1 MSWERLMPL
10 GRHGESASRR
20 PRPSVEA
27 AFARESVSPAR
38 EAATVTPDRTP
49 FQRDYDR
56 IVFSSAFRRLHDKT
70 QVFPLPENDLVHSRL
85 THSLEVACV
94 GRSLGTIVGQAV
106 VARGDV
112 PPWCTARDFGDVVAA
127 ACLAH
132 DIGNPPFG
140 HSGED
145 AIGSWFGGPG
155 AAHLASLSPTE
166 RSDLELF
173 EGNAQGFRIVTRLQ
187 MPTQPGL
194 RLTHATLAA
203 FTKYPRG
210 SAPKGERPARHKK
223 HGFHA
228 AEARYFEEVA
238 GAVGLPPRDAAT
250 RDGRPVSAWARHPLA
265 FLVEAADDICY
276 AILDLE
282 DGVRLGHVGFD
293 LAYQCLE
300 PLAKLR
306 RALDAEGDA
315 KERVGLLRAMAIST
329 LISECFAVFTERERD
344 ILAGTLDEP
353 LTKLVPSRGHLE
365 VIKKE
370 TRARCYQAREVLEIE
385 IAGYEVLTF
394 LLEELVGAALVDV
407 PTPRQEKLLKLLP
420 HDPRAHDRTPYE
432 RILVV
437 TDYLSGMTDTFAVST
452 FRRLKGMALAAG
464 R

>member
-1 MSWERLMPL
+1 MTWDRLMPL
-10 GRHGESASRR
+10 SRHGEA
-20 PRPSVEA
+20 PRDPGPEQGH
-27 AFARESVSPAR
+27 
-38 EAATVTPDRTP
+38 VTPDRTP

-94 GRSLGTIVGQAV
+94 GRSLGTIVGQDV
-106 VARGDV
+106 VARRLV

-145 AIGSWFGGPG
+145 AIGSWFRGPRG
-155 AAHLASLSPTE
+155 RAFTDALSPAE
-166 RSDLELF
+166 RDDLELF

-187 MPTQPGL
+187 MPSQPGL

-210 SAPKGERPARHKK
+210 SAPRAPRGTPPVGGHKK

-228 AEARYFEEVA
+228 AEAAFFAEVA
-238 GAVGLPPRDAAT
+238 GAVGLLPRPTALA
-250 RDGRPVSAWARHPLA
+250 DGRAVAAWCRHPLA

-282 DGVRLGHVGFD
+282 DGVRLGHVGFE
-293 LAYQCLE
+293 LARACLE
-300 PLAKLR
+300 PLAKPKR
-306 RALDAEGDA
+306 PWAPGGDT
-315 KERVGLLRAMAIST
+315 KEYVGVLRAMAIAA
-329 LISECFAVFTERERD
+329 LIRDVCEMFTAREAE
-344 ILAGTLDEP
+344 ILAGTLEEP
-353 LTKLVPSRGHLE
+353 LTQLIASRPLLDE
-365 VIKKE
+365 IKRE
-370 TRARCYQAREVLEIE
+370 TRERCYQAKEVLAVEL
-385 IAGYEVLTF
+385 AGYEVLDH
-394 LLEELVGAALVDV
+394 LLDEWVSAALVPS
-407 PTPRQEKLLKLLP
+407 PTPRQQKLLKLLP
-420 HDPRAHDRTPYE
+420 HDPRRADHTPYQ
-432 RILVV
+432 RLLII
-437 TDYLSGMTDTFAVST
+437 TDYLSGMTDSFAMGV
-452 FRRLKGMALAAG
+452 FRRFKGVALPTWSS